1 MPVPSADPLATA
13 HLLPLFLFA
22 IAGALTPGPNNMIS
36 AGSGAAFGF
45 RRTLPQIWGVTLG
58 FGLMVIAVGFGL
70 GAVFLSIPY
79 AHQTLKVVGSLYL
92 LFLAWKIANAGS
104 TTGGTAM
111 EKPMTGLQAA
121 LFQWVNPKAWTIAL
135 SMVPAFTTVG
145 GERIVGEILVM
156 AGVSAIVTLPAL
168 CLWAGF
174 GALLARLLSTPR
186 QQKIVNCIMALLVAS
201 SVIMLFI

>member
-1 MPVPSADPLATA
+1 MPVSAADPLATA
-13 HLLPLFLFA
+13 HLVPLFLFA

-45 RRTLPQIWGVTLG
+45 RRTLPQIWGVTVG
-58 FGLMVIAVGFGL
+58 FMVMVIAVGFGL

-79 AHQTLKVVGSLYL
+79 AHQSLKVIGSLYL
-92 LFLAWKIANAGS
+92 LFLAWKIANAGG
-104 TTGGTAM
+104 TGGGTAV
-111 EKPMTGLQAA
+111 EQPMTLLQAA

-145 GERIVGEILVM
+145 GDGLMAEILVI
-156 AGVSAIVTLPAL
+156 AVVSGIVTLPSL
-168 CLWAGF
+168 SIWAGF

-186 QQKIVNCIMALLVAS
+186 QQRIVNYVMAALVAA
-201 SVIMLFI
+201 SVVMLFL

>member
-1 MPVPSADPLATA
+1 MPVPSADPMATT
-13 HLLPLFLFA
+13 HLVPLFLFA

-45 RRTLPQIWGVTLG
+45 RRTLPQIWGVTFG
-58 FGLMVIAVGFGL
+58 FALMVIAVGFGL

-79 AHQTLKVVGSLYL
+79 AHQALKVIGSLYL
-92 LFLAWKIANAGS
+92 LFLAWKIANAGA
-104 TTGGTAM
+104 TTGGTAV
-111 EKPMTGLQAA
+111 EKPMTALQAA

-145 GERIVGEILVM
+145 GDRIVAEILVM
-156 AGVSAIVTLPAL
+156 AGVSAVVTLPAL
-168 CLWAGF
+168 CIWAGF

-186 QQKIVNCIMALLVAS
+186 QQKIVNYVMALLVAA
-201 SVIMLFI
+201 SVVMLFL